1 MKLDVNSS
9 LKGSAELNADEMAKI
24 KSGDV
29 ENVDYANL
37 VTASLTTSNSVKYD
51 LKTTINSNESYVT
64 TDVNIGGSLKYGK
77 TTYNNITSDFLVGN
91 INTKTKVKSNMQGTN
106 NGTTE
111 KSDF

>member
-1 MKLDVNSS
+1 
-9 LKGSAELNADEMAKI
+9 MAKI

-64 TDVNIGGSLKYGK
+64 TEMLISVVHSSMVKLLI
-77 TTYNNITSDFLVGN
+77 TTLHPIS
-91 INTKTKVKSNMQGTN
+91 
-106 NGTTE
+106 
-111 KSDF
+111 

>member
-64 TDVNIGGSLKYGK
+64 TEMLISVVHSSMVKLLI
-77 TTYNNITSDFLVGN
+77 TTLHPIS
-91 INTKTKVKSNMQGTN
+91 
-106 NGTTE
+106 
-111 KSDF
+111 